1 MDRWLGRKH
10 DPARVQ
16 RYLTHVNSFP
26 DWYATLIR
34 AGQLPLG
41 ERLESLH
48 AVTEHWRD
56 FFLGW
61 FQLGDELFHRG
72 PLVGLRRAE
81 AIDAFEQAARRRPD
95 FAPVWEH
102 LAWVYIAE
110 GDSANAV
117 RALRALD
124 RRNVTDDRYAMTLRA
139 LLGLGFAWRFLP
151 DADALA
157 QTRSAVADPVAG
169 ASPELAAG
177 PRMLGSFDAPRGEVA
192 FGEILA
198 ANPARDLQRSG
209 LIAQTF
215 GSLALGRPMRA
226 VELSKQLAELSPER
240 ALTRF
245 AAQLEATIAFLDPTG
260 ISPSGHGTRE
270 DPFARTVA
278 HMSRAAQAAERGDV
292 DEAHRQLLW
301 YEHNDVIGLP
311 TGLPQATEVD
321 WAFGTLA
328 RWRLGALLSAHG
340 DRRGACAA
348 YRAVVR
354 LWSEGEPLYRA
365 RADTARM
372 RVRDLH
378 CP

>member
-1 MDRWLGRKH
+1 
-10 DPARVQ
+10 
-16 RYLTHVNSFP
+16 
-26 DWYATLIR
+26 
-34 AGQLPLG
+34 
-41 ERLESLH
+41 
-48 AVTEHWRD
+48 
-56 FFLGW
+56 
-61 FQLGDELFHRG
+61 
-72 PLVGLRRAE
+72 
-81 AIDAFEQAARRRPD
+81 
-95 FAPVWEH
+95 
-102 LAWVYIAE
+102 
-110 GDSANAV
+110 
-117 RALRALD
+117 
-124 RRNVTDDRYAMTLRA
+124 
-139 LLGLGFAWRFLP
+139 
-151 DADALA
+151 
-157 QTRSAVADPVAG
+157 
-169 ASPELAAG
+169 
-177 PRMLGSFDAPRGEVA
+177 MLGSFDAPRGEIA

-226 VELSKQLAELSPER
+226 VELAKQLAELSPER

-260 ISPSGHGTRE
+260 SSPSGHGTRE

-278 HMSRAAQAAERGDV
+278 HMSRAEQAAERGDV